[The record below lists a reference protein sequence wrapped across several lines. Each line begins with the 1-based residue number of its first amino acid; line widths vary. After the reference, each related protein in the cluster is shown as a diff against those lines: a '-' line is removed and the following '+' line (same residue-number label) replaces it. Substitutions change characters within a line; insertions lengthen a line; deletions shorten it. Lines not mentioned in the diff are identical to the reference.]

1 MRMKKFITDERT
13 GLKYE
18 LIGDYYFIAGDD
30 EPAEESK
37 PIGIWGRRHLQFI
50 KEYKKALYIELRVTD
65 KLNSY
70 LADINEQADDMF
82 LRLINQLAE
91 KEGVTEQLKA
101 ENQML
106 WVQKINNIHNRAREF
121 VYTDIIYNVV
131 L

>member
-1 MRMKKFITDERT
+1 MKKFITDERT

-82 LRLINQLAE
+82 FRLVKNMA
-91 KEGVTEQLKA
+91 KSEGVTEQLKA
-101 ENQML
+101 TNQMA
-106 WVQKINNIHNRAREF
+106 WVGSMENIRNRAMEIVNNELIF
-121 VYTDIIYNVV
+121 T
-131 L
+131 

>member
-1 MRMKKFITDERT
+1 MKKFITDERT

-82 LRLINQLAE
+82 FQLVKDMA
-91 KEGVTEQLKA
+91 KADGITEQLKA
-101 ENQML
+101 ENQME
-106 WVQKINNIHNRAREF
+106 WVGRMNNIRNCATEI
-121 VYTDIIYNVV
+121 VNSELIYV
-131 L
+131 

>member
-1 MRMKKFITDERT
+1 MKKFITDERT

-82 LRLINQLAE
+82 FRLVKDMAKADGI
-91 KEGVTEQLKA
+91 TEQLKA
-101 ENQML
+101 ENQMA
-106 WVQKINNIHNRAREF
+106 WVGVMENIRNRAMEIVNNELIF
-121 VYTDIIYNVV
+121 T
-131 L
+131 